1 MSSTTD
7 KGAGPRPR
15 FSLPFLLI
23 TALFTASL
31 TVSNFFASKV
41 FLLGPFTLSGAVILF
56 PVTYILNDCLAEVYG
71 YRKARLVIWTGFAL
85 NLFFVL
91 VAQLEILLP
100 GAPFWDGQEGFR
112 MVFGAT
118 PRALAASLLAFLAGS
133 TVNALVMSRMKIA
146 DRSFKFFG
154 LRAIVSSI
162 AGELL
167 DSGIFVTILFWNLGP
182 AAIGKLILGQV
193 TVKVLYEIVIL
204 PLTSFIVRKVKAAEG
219 IDTFDDGI
227 SYNPF
232 KITDF

>member
-1 MSSTTD
+1 MFSTTD

-85 NLFFVL
+85 NLFFVI

-112 MVFGAT
+112 LVFGAT
-118 PRALAASLLAFLAGS
+118 PRALAASLLAFLVGS
-133 TVNALVMSRMKIA
+133 NLNAIVMSRMKL
-146 DRSFKFFG
+146 RSRGKNFV
-154 LRAIVSSI
+154 LRAIISSLL
-162 AGELL
+162 GELS
-167 DSGIFVTILFWNLGP
+167 DSLIFVPVMFWALGLKQI
-182 AAIGKLILGQV
+182 ALLIAGQV
-193 TVKVLYEIVIL
+193 TMKVLYEIIIMPV
-204 PLTSFIVRKVKAAEG
+204 TRRFVRDLKHYEG
-219 IDTFDDGI
+219 EDVFDEGV
-227 SYNPF
+227 SYNPL
-232 KITDF
+232 KIFDL